1 MEQKIKYKI
10 VIIALAV
17 LLFSAAVYIG
27 ATIFQRYSL
36 ENDIKVYP
44 QGYTPGVYAT
54 VAPLYQPT
62 PSAQPTTINMGN
74 ITRTVVD
81 NTCKQ
86 K

>member
-36 ENDIKVYP
+36 ENDIKVYQ
-44 QGYTPGVYAT
+44 QGYTQGVYDT
-54 VAPLYQPT
+54 VASLYQQT
-62 PSAQPTTINMGN
+62 QSCQQATINMGN